1 MRRALEVHNLN
12 VELIW
17 VQDGQSALGFVERAD
32 SGEISA
38 NPDLVLLDLNL
49 PRATG
54 IRILE
59 RMRQSRCLAG
69 TPVIMVTSSGSQADK
84 DAAMNLGAA
93 HYFQK
98 PSDLAGFMQL
108 GGIIRS
114 LLGTAKDPAGYSLSS

>member
-1 MRRALEVHNLN
+1 VRRALEVHNLN

-38 NPDLVLLDLNL
+38 NPDLVMLDLNL

-54 IRILE
+54 MRILE
-59 RMRQSRCLAG
+59 RMRQSRQLAG

-84 DAAMNLGAA
+84 DAAMSLGAA

-108 GGIIRS
+108 GGIVRS
-114 LLGTAKDPAGYSLSS
+114 LLGGPKAAAAAS

>member
-1 MRRALEVHNLN
+1 VRRALEVHNLN

-17 VQDGQSALGFVERAD
+17 VQDGQAALGFVDRAD
-32 SGEISA
+32 AGEITS

-54 IRILE
+54 LRILE
-59 RMRQSRCLAG
+59 RLRQSHRLAS

-84 DAAMNLGAA
+84 DAAMNMGAA

-108 GGIIRS
+108 GGIVRS
-114 LLGTAKDPAGYSLSS
+114 LLGDAKAAMG

>member
-1 MRRALEVHNLN
+1 MRRALEVHHLN

-17 VQDGQSALGFVERAD
+17 VQDGQAALGFVDRAD
-32 SGEISA
+32 SGEITA

-54 IRILE
+54 MRILE
-59 RMRQSRCLAG
+59 RMRRSPRLAG
-69 TPVIMVTSSGSQADK
+69 TPVIMVTSSGSQSDK
-84 DAAMNLGAA
+84 DAAMKMGAA

-108 GGIIRS
+108 GGIVRT
-114 LLGTAKDPAGYSLSS
+114 LLGDAKAAAG